1 MKKNRFKE
9 GQIIAVLKEHV
20 AGIGI
25 AELCRKHGISD
36 ATFYTWRKRYGGME
50 VSDAKRL
57 KALAKERC
65 RFGYRRLQIL
75 LRPEGIEVSHKK
87 LFRLYREERLT
98 VCRRGGRRRA
108 MGTRAPLTL
117 SQGPS
122 QRWSVDVVSDQLS
135 DGRRFSVLVV
145 DTSLSGA
152 RVARELDRL
161 IAQRRKPLMVVS
173 DYGTKYEQN
182 PSMTGDT
189 SGATSPHT

>member
-1 MKKNRFKE
+1 MNKNRFKE
-9 GQIIAVLKEHV
+9 GQIIAVLKEH
-20 AGIGI
+20 AARIGM

-50 VSDAKRL
+50 VSNAKRL
-57 KALAKERC
+57 KALANERR
-65 RFGYRRLQIL
+65 RFGYRRLHIL

-122 QRWSVDVVSDQLS
+122 RRRRRLRSAERRTPLPCA
-135 DGRRFSVLVV
+135 GRRYVAIGRSG
-145 DTSLSGA
+145 GA
-152 RVARELDRL
+152 RARPPHRPTQKAADGGPRL
-161 IAQRRKPLMVVS
+161 RDQIQTESIDERGHFGRNVTAHLAP
-173 DYGTKYEQN
+173 
-182 PSMTGDT
+182 
-189 SGATSPHT
+189 